1 MPELPVIGAAMMIA
15 DIENHLAFLKEKD
28 RDIEIQDFT
37 KVEVLTGDWKSGCRQ
52 ALDLLGDFKGRIGI
66 HGPFWG
72 FTIASADPDV
82 RSVIAR
88 RLDRGL
94 DACAEL
100 GARYMVVHSPF
111 TTWDYNNLPNYP
123 EGFETVV
130 RRTHET
136 LAPTVRRAEELGVAL
151 VIENIED
158 KDPLARVRLAE
169 SFNSP
174 AVQVSIDTGHAH
186 YAHGS
191 TGAPPVDYY
200 VHAAGALLRHVH
212 LQDADGYADRHWE
225 IGMGT
230 IRWDAV
236 FTAIAA
242 LAGRV
247 EVKPHLMLELRD
259 TSKIEAS
266 LAFLQHKGLAQ

>member
-15 DIENHLAFLKEKD
+15 DIENHLAFLRGEMD

-37 KVEVLTGDWKSGCRQ
+37 KLEVLTGDLKNVCRQ
-52 ALDLLGDFKGRIGI
+52 ALDVLGDYKGRIGI

-82 RSVIAR
+82 RSIVAR
-88 RLDRGL
+88 RLDQGL

-111 TTWDYNNLPNYP
+111 TTWDYSNLPNYP

-136 LAPTVRRAEELGVAL
+136 LAPAVRRAEELDVAL

-200 VHAAGALLRHVH
+200 VRAAGNRLRHVH
-212 LQDADGYADRHWE
+212 LQDADGYADRHWQ
-225 IGMGT
+225 IGRGA
-230 IRWDAV
+230 IHWHAV
-236 FTAIAA
+236 FGA
-242 LAGRV
+242 LAELDV
-247 EVKPHLMLELRD
+247 QPHLMLELRD
-259 TSKIEAS
+259 TSQIEAS
-266 LAFLQHKGLAQ
+266 LHWLQQQGLAQ